1 LPSVMTVPNRAGWP
15 AGLAAEHPT
24 TAARQLA
31 SVPLPGSGYEARCRL
46 RETAG
51 QSSRQAKPDP

>member
-1 LPSVMTVPNRAGWP
+1 MTVPNRAGWP